1 MAAEPPAASLA
12 LILRSLHPTLLA
24 GQPRPGEGA
33 PADSLEGLN
42 VDHVVVAALKDE
54 QVEDQGPRQAAC
66 AGPGSVR
73 RVRGQA
79 EDSGYGVPGLAG
91 MPPEQDGMACRQVV
105 DGQLEERAKNARGK
119 FDMQSPEQS
128 LSRAGLYPLSPEQSL
143 SRAGLYPLSHA

>member
-12 LILRSLHPTLLA
+12 LVLRSLHPTLLA

-73 RVRGQA
+73 RARGQA

-105 DGQLEERAKNARGK
+105 DGSLEEPGEECPGEFRYAEPRTV
-119 FDMQSPEQS
+119 
-128 LSRAGLYPLSPEQSL
+128 PLSGWTVPTEPCL
-143 SRAGLYPLSHA
+143 SQNGYGR